1 MTTEL
6 APTPDPALLKGIE
19 RLPSGRWRVK
29 LRDPT
34 REDAWMPGG
43 GPFAT
48 PEEAQDYRQGLLA
61 ILADLL
67 KEGAAVEGTLQG
79 ARDVTPQM
87 ERVWNTARAV
97 LTHTAAGAIPE
108 SAILA
113 LQEAVERLDLLQ
125 LVRDLRA
132 AEGRLRP
139 RVALSLALEVL
150 SVVRPSVVGADSADS
165 ADSEVSKCL

>member
-6 APTPDPALLKGIE
+6 APTPDHLHAKAAQTARGPSRRGTPAAFHETPTDDPKHLARPARLE
-19 RLPSGRWRVK
+19 RATSRSV
-29 LRDPT
+29 
-34 REDAWMPGG
+34 APGE
-43 GPFAT
+43 P
-48 PEEAQDYRQGLLA
+48 
-61 ILADLL
+61 
-67 KEGAAVEGTLQG
+67 QG